1 MWCWMIENKELLDT
15 FATITLGELIK
26 PIKKKIIWIETEH
39 NLYHPDYYHIGSK
52 ELTLFG
58 DSLQLNIDEQW
69 ELDTEVKILKNRSVV
84 KIEETQLSFMVGSL
98 HKF

>member
-1 MWCWMIENKELLDT
+1 MIDNKKLLNS

-69 ELDTEVKILKNRSVV
+69 ELDTEVKILKKRSVV